1 MSMRETVSSI
11 RAYFVLSALLS
22 ILSYLKGLA
31 TSQGAIVTTL
41 LLAGL
46 GLALAYLYLG
56 LRLKTLIVD
65 APERILFVLKLG
77 GSFWLMTLVLAIARG
92 GIVGVATQATV
103 ALLVTSYLFVNV
115 RRLLG
120 ELSIPKA
127 EVAQASA

>member
-92 GIVGVATQATV
+92 GIVGVVTQATV